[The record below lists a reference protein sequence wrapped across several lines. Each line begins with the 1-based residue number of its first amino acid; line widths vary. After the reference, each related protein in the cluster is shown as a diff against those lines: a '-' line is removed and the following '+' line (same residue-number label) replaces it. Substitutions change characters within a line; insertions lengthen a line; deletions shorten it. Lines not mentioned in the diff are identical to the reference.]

1 MPEIAPLREGDPRT
15 LGPYRLTGLLGEGG
29 QGSVYLG
36 ESEQGDQREQD
47 GPEGQDEQDG
57 KRRVAVKLLHAR
69 LSGDAKARARFADEL
84 RTAGRVAAFCT
95 ARVLDSDVEGDRPY
109 IVSEYIDGPSLSEVL
124 AAEGP
129 REGPAL
135 DRLAIGTMT
144 ALAAIHQAG
153 VVHRDFKPHNVLMA
167 PDGPRVIDFG
177 IARALDATG
186 TLSSTAVGTPAYMAP
201 EQFSGT
207 AIGPAADVWA
217 WGATMIYAATGRPAF
232 GQDSIPAV
240 MHRILNFPPDL
251 GSLGEPLRGLVQS
264 CLHKDPAYRP
274 SSQQV
279 LVHLLH
285 LAGSLPA
292 AGTAEGRAGPGGQDA
307 QSTAVLNQG
316 AAAAADRTTTTR
328 LAAAPPAPPQ
338 AVPYAPV
345 AYRQPPPP
353 WNAPAPPP
361 APPPQQWGTPA
372 TWPGGTGPTGPAGPA
387 GPAVPGRPGGRRR
400 GLGILAGAGGAAL
413 VALIVGG
420 TALAVALRD
429 DGEPAGGGTGRT
441 GGDLSMAYATIASD
455 RELSPSNAGFGTE
468 RMIAKQL
475 FTGLVEITGT
485 GAVRNRMATG
495 LTPDATCSSWRIE
508 LRTGT
513 TFSNGDPVDAAAFVR
528 GWVRAAQ
535 DPTGLASLY
544 IGDVKG
550 FADVNTGKSG
560 TFSGLRP
567 SGNGFDVDLTTPDCE
582 FDRRLADPVLA
593 PVPASALAHDNEA
606 YNRQPVGNGP
616 FKIESHE
623 KDRRIVLVR
632 NDAWA
637 FGKARLD
644 RVTVAL
650 SSDTNGAGAAG
661 FRSGEHQWAAL
672 QGDGIGAT
680 ARDRAAVTRATQTLH
695 YLIPLTARGPMKSRD
710 ARLAVS
716 YALDRRKISD
726 TLYGGAHPPARGIVP
741 PSVPGFE
748 KAGSCPSC
756 DRPDAATARRY
767 AEAAGLGPGSEVPLH
782 VRGLPS
788 YRRWGEVVKQQLES
802 VLGWRV
808 ELKVQDDYDH
818 KAWVRDITS
827 GDASGLAT
835 LGWRPDVPTAFSM
848 MRPLLSGDLIAT
860 ADNGYSNYSGWK
872 DSRFDQ
878 LIYEAPRTADAN
890 GRLQRMREAEKRALD
905 DMALIPV
912 MFLGSVALRSDKLT
926 GLEMDVEGDP
936 TLATA
941 AYK

>member
-36 ESEQGDQREQD
+36 ERDADPES
-47 GPEGQDEQDG
+47 PEGGSDG
-57 KRRVAVKLLHAR
+57 VRRVAVKLLHAR

-124 AAEGP
+124 AAAGP

-264 CLHKDPAYRP
+264 CLNKDPAYRP
-274 SSQQV
+274 SSQQI
-279 LVHLLH
+279 LVHLLN

-292 AGTAEGRAGPGGQDA
+292 AAAEGQGGPGGQDA

-316 AAAAADRTTTTR
+316 AAAAATHTTTR
-328 LAAAPPAPPQ
+328 LAVDSPAPPPGI
-338 AVPYAPV
+338 PYGQV
-345 AYRQPPPP
+345 SYQQQPPPSP

-361 APPPQQWGTPA
+361 APAPQQWGTPA
-372 TWPGGTGPTGPAGPA
+372 TWPGGNGPGGNGPGGTAGA
-387 GPAVPGRPGGRRR
+387 GKPGRRR
-400 GLGILAGAGGAAL
+400 PGVGVLAGAGSAAL
-413 VALIVGG
+413 VALIVAG
-420 TALAVALRD
+420 TAIAVQLRD
-429 DGEPAGGGTGRT
+429 RGDDPPAGGGSGRT
-441 GGDLSMAYATIASD
+441 GGAIALAQSTLSSD
-455 RELSPSNAGFGTE
+455 RELSPSVAGYGTE
-468 RMIAKQL
+468 RLIAKQL
-475 FTGLVEITGT
+475 FTGLVEITPD
-485 GAVRNRMATG
+485 GAVRNRMASR
-495 LTPDATCSSWRIE
+495 LTPAPGCGSWRID
-508 LRTGT
+508 LKTGT
-513 TFSNGDPVDAAAFVR
+513 TFSNGEPVDAAAFVR

-550 FADVNTGKSG
+550 FADVNGGKSDD
-560 TFSGLRP
+560 FSGIRR
-567 SGNGFDVDLTTPDCE
+567 SGDGFDVELVSPDCE
-582 FDRRLADPVLA
+582 FDRRLANPVLA
-593 PVPASALAHDNEA
+593 PLPADALKYDNAA
-606 YNRQPVGNGP
+606 YNQRPVGNGP
-616 FKIESHE
+616 FKVQSYE
-623 KDRRIVLVR
+623 KDRRVTLVR

-644 RVTVAL
+644 RVTINL
-650 SSDTNGAGAAG
+650 TPDTGAVGRAG
-661 FRSGEHQWAAL
+661 FRAGEFQWAAL
-672 QGDGIGAT
+672 QADGTAAAT
-680 ARDRAAVTRATQTLH
+680 RDPALVTRTTQSLN
-695 YLIPLTARGPMKSRD
+695 YLVPITARGPMKSKD

-726 TLYGGAHPPARGIVP
+726 TVYGGLNPPARSIVP
-741 PSVPGFE
+741 PSIPGFE

-756 DRPDAATARRY
+756 DTHDPATARRY
-767 AEAAGLGPGSEVPLH
+767 AEAAGLKPGAEVRLY

-788 YRRWGEVVKQQLES
+788 HRRWGEVVKQQLETA
-802 VLGWRV
+802 LGWRID
-808 ELKVQDDYDH
+808 LKMQAEYDH
-818 KAWVRDITS
+818 SAWVRDLTS
-827 GDASGLAT
+827 GDATGLAT
-835 LGWRPDVPTAFSM
+835 LGWQPDVPTAFSM
-848 MRPLLSGDLIAT
+848 LRPILSSDLVAT
-860 ADNGYSNYSGWK
+860 KDNGYSNYSGWK
-872 DSRFDQ
+872 DARFDH
-878 LIYEAPRTADAN
+878 LIWETPRTADAN

-905 DMALIPV
+905 DMAIIPV
-912 MFLGSVALRSDKLT
+912 VNHGSAALRSDRLT
-926 GLEMDVEGDP
+926 GLGMDIDGDP